1 MTSIL
6 LFRFFKYTALLMLAA
21 ATAGAFL
28 PEQETTRKR
37 AVYLLG
43 TVGLALTWMAGF
55 GLLRNGGVSMGAPWI
70 TGPVLLSIAWFHT
83 LVWSV
88 ESPKRRRPL
97 WAGVASALLLT
108 ALALMI
114 VRPG

>member
-1 MTSIL
+1 LTSIL
-6 LFRFFKYTALLMLAA
+6 LFRFLKYTALLMLAA

-28 PEQETTRKR
+28 PEREATRQR
-37 AVYLLG
+37 AVYGLG

-55 GLLRNGGVSMGAPWI
+55 GQLRHGGFSMGAPWI

-88 ESPKRRRPL
+88 ESPERRRPV
-97 WAGVASALLLT
+97 WAAVASGLLLA